1 MNIHSIQESWR
12 VCYSRSIFNDKL
24 AVPAALLGQL
34 ALERLDRVL
43 VYKTHILLDRV
54 FEFYNRVVNLSDPA
68 NWTSI

>member
-1 MNIHSIQESWR
+1 MNIHSIQESWK
-12 VCYSRSIFNDKL
+12 VCYSRSIFNDEL
-24 AVPAALLGQL
+24 AVPAALLSQL

-43 VYKTHILLDRV
+43 VYNPHIILDSV